1 MRSDGRKVG
10 VTRTPKNAK
19 MVIGGS
25 GAKKSKCGCTSRCS
39 RKAIKKL
46 GGDVGGSQPN
56 SKQER
61 MPEKSRDT

>member
-1 MRSDGRKVG
+1 MGNNGRKVR
-10 VTRTPKNAK
+10 VARTPKNTK

-25 GAKKSKCGCTSRCS
+25 GAKKSKCGCMSRCS